1 MKIRLVFACLVAIT
15 PTVALRRLLYRLLL
29 GYRIERSAHVS
40 AFTLLLAD
48 KVEVQGGHIGP
59 FNVIRVGTLSMEAGS
74 LIRKFNHI
82 TTVRRLHL
90 DQGAMILN
98 RNFIGGTHGTDL
110 TNGREELLVGPYSQ
124 LSIGCFIDVS
134 DRVALGE
141 NVVVAGAG
149 TQFWTHGFDHQRV
162 RLTGPIEIGDNV
174 FIGSASVVVQG
185 VRICSSVSVGAG
197 SVVHRSIEA
206 PGLYASASLERK
218 RQFQP

>member
-15 PTVALRRLLYRLLL
+15 PTATLRRLLYRLLL

-48 KVEVQGGHIGP
+48 KVEVRGGHIGP
-59 FNVIRVGTLSMEAGS
+59 FNVIRVGELSMETGS
-74 LIRKFNHI
+74 LIRKFNYV
-82 TTVRRLHL
+82 TMVRRLRL
-90 DQGAMILN
+90 DPGAMILN
-98 RNFIGGTHGTDL
+98 RNFIGGTHGTPVA
-110 TNGREELLVGPYSQ
+110 NGREEVLIGPRSQ
-124 LSIGCFIDVS
+124 LSIGSFIDVS
-134 DRVALGE
+134 DRIALGAD
-141 NVVVAGAG
+141 VVVAGAG
-149 TQFWTHGFDHQRV
+149 TQFWTHGFDHNRM

-197 SVVHRSIEA
+197 SVIHRSIEA